1 MPPVSKD
8 RVADCN
14 GVLDKTPSTV
24 IIKQSIDMPHSVNK
38 KVISTT
44 KNVKGYFDAELP
56 VGTYNIYVVFDG
68 KEYYNHFGGQLGQEC
83 EFSVTAN
90 NVTPYDF
97 VINTASD

>member
-68 KEYYNHFGGQLGQEC
+68 KNIAITSADNSAK
-83 EFSVTAN
+83 SVNLVSQQITSHLM
-90 NVTPYDF
+90 
-97 VINTASD
+97 IL